1 MEEPSTYQAN
11 GFSPQTGVRMHVG
24 TLRVLVDQV
33 RFEGGTLTGTL
44 PLAGLRLRRGG
55 HNDEQLFF
63 EHPEF
68 PGWSFYSSDD
78 RLMHD
83 PVLTAHPNFSGELLR
98 LARRK
103 RSTPPIAF
111 IGVGLIALVL
121 ALLVGLWLSKDRI
134 AEYIAGK
141 IPISWEQ
148 KFGEQVY
155 QQIAQQGKV
164 VTDSKWAPQL
174 KRISDRLEPV
184 VAKSGYTFQFHIMQD
199 TNVNAFAIPG
209 GHVVILTGL
218 LEHAESSE
226 EVAGVLAHELAH
238 VTRRHS
244 FRNMIKSAG
253 LILMV
258 QMMFGDATGLLA
270 FAAEGSRFLLQQKF
284 SRDFEREADDTG
296 WSYLTEARIDPR
308 GMITFFKKIKVI
320 MANSGVGSME
330 NSLALLNTHPASQ
343 ERIDYLNAKW
353 EQSPVKSGF
362 VELGP
367 WKKN

>member
-1 MEEPSTYQAN
+1 
-11 GFSPQTGVRMHVG
+11 
-24 TLRVLVDQV
+24 
-33 RFEGGTLTGTL
+33 
-44 PLAGLRLRRGG
+44 
-55 HNDEQLFF
+55 
-63 EHPEF
+63 
-68 PGWSFYSSDD
+68 
-78 RLMHD
+78 
-83 PVLTAHPNFSGELLR
+83 
-98 LARRK
+98 
-103 RSTPPIAF
+103 
-111 IGVGLIALVL
+111 
-121 ALLVGLWLSKDRI
+121 
-134 AEYIAGK
+134 
-141 IPISWEQ
+141 
-148 KFGEQVY
+148 
-155 QQIAQQGKV
+155 
-164 VTDSKWAPQL
+164 
-174 KRISDRLEPV
+174 
-184 VAKSGYTFQFHIMQD
+184 
-199 TNVNAFAIPG
+199 
-209 GHVVILTGL
+209 
-218 LEHAESSE
+218 
-226 EVAGVLAHELAH
+226 VLAHELAH

-296 WSYLTEARIDPR
+296 WSYLREARIDPR